1 MRGRVIPPWM
11 DVCFPDD
18 RPMNAKRAI
27 ACKECT
33 DGWIKDL
40 EHRSRPLVSGMIAGL
55 PVILA
60 QQNQEMLAR
69 WVAKTVLSMQA
80 DRDPELLP
88 LAAYQQLTQTGRP
101 PDGLRV
107 SVALRPHEG
116 KWPYRFASMGSASTL
131 RDWDVL
137 PTFPGTI
144 LDHYYAELCLGHLV
158 IRVGAQWTPHGMRL
172 PVGPAAIQ
180 VWPLSTP
187 VRWPPKRGI
196 VRLVDERI
204 PEGPIVDEPDGDQP
218 GVPEPV
224 VSEPVVGEPNGPGP
238 GRPRAGR
245 RRAGRERP
253 RGWRAGCRRAGPR
266 RA

>member
-1 MRGRVIPPWM
+1 MLAGPCLYCGSGRAVRARVLPAWM
-11 DVCFPDD
+11 DLCFPDD
-18 RPMNAKRAI
+18 RPFNTKRAL
-27 ACKECT
+27 ACKTCA

-55 PVILA
+55 PVVLA

-69 WVAKTVLSMQA
+69 WVAKTVLSLQA

-88 LAAYQQLTQTGRP
+88 AAAYQQLTETTRP
-101 PDGLRV
+101 PAGLRV

-116 KWPYRFASMGSASTL
+116 KWPYRFASMGAASTL
-131 RDWDVL
+131 REWDVE

-144 LDHYYAELCLGHLV
+144 LDQYYAELCLGHLV
-158 IRVGAQWTPHGMRL
+158 IRVGAKWTPHGHHL

-196 VRLVDERI
+196 VRLVDERV
-204 PEGPIVDEPDGDQP
+204 PDGPIVDEPDADDEQI
-218 GVPEPV
+218 
-224 VSEPVVGEPNGPGP
+224 
-238 GRPRAGR
+238 A
-245 RRAGRERP
+245 A
-253 RGWRAGCRRAGPR
+253 
-266 RA
+266 

>member
-1 MRGRVIPPWM
+1 VAWRLRTPASGGPCLFCGNGRAARSRVMPAWM
-11 DVCFPDD
+11 DLCFPDD
-18 RPMNAKRAI
+18 RPLNAKRAL

-33 DGWIKDL
+33 DGWIKEL

-69 WVAKTVLSMQA
+69 WVAKTVLSLQA

-88 LAAYQQLTQTGRP
+88 VGVYHQLTERHRP

-107 SVALRPHEG
+107 SVALRPREG

-131 RDWDVL
+131 RDWDVE
-137 PTFPGTI
+137 PTFPGTS

-158 IRVGAQWTPHGMRL
+158 VRVGAQWTPHGYKL

-196 VRLVDERI
+196 VRLVYEEI
-204 PEGPIVDEPDGDQP
+204 PDGPIADEPAGD
-218 GVPEPV
+218 E
-224 VSEPVVGEPNGPGP
+224 SI
-238 GRPRAGR
+238 A
-245 RRAGRERP
+245 A
-253 RGWRAGCRRAGPR
+253 
-266 RA
+266 